1 MPPTLT
7 RMPAPSALALSDS
20 NKSAWDELYASTPE
34 LIWGRE
40 PIGFLPRLL
49 PDAASL
55 PPGPILDAAA
65 GEGRNLPVLLSLGRP
80 VTAWDASPAALAKI
94 PAAVHAQVAT
104 LACDLAEPPG
114 PDARFA
120 LILLSDTVETLPEPE
135 PILAALARLLVPGGL
150 LLANVPAHDDGV
162 AGINM
167 RPAEGG
173 GWLYRGRYY
182 YHFYARAEA
191 EALFARAGLELAA
204 SDDCLWEEPPHPQ
217 FRDATHRH
225 HSRVLLGRRP
235 A

>member
-1 MPPTLT
+1 
-7 RMPAPSALALSDS
+7 MPASSALALCDS
-20 NKSAWDELYASTPE
+20 NKSAWDELYASTQE

-49 PDAASL
+49 PPASIL
-55 PPGPILDAAA
+55 PAGPVLDAAA
-65 GEGRNLPVLLSLGRP
+65 GEGRNVPVLLSFGRP

-94 PAAVHAQVAT
+94 PAALRARVTTEV
-104 LACDLAEPPG
+104 CDLARPPG
-114 PDARFA
+114 PDGHFA
-120 LILLSDTVETLPEPE
+120 FILLSDTVETLPDPQ
-135 PILAALARLLVPGGL
+135 PILAKLCRLLVPRGL

-167 RPAEGG
+167 QPVNGG

-182 YHFYARAEA
+182 YHFYTRAEA
-191 EALFARAGLELAA
+191 EALLTDAGLALVA
-204 SDDCLWEEPPHPQ
+204 SDDCLWDEPPHPH

-235 A
+235 T

>member
-1 MPPTLT
+1 MSATP
-7 RMPAPSALALSDS
+7 ALALSDS
-20 NKSAWDELYASTPE
+20 NMSAWDDLYASTPE

-49 PDAASL
+49 PPAATL
-55 PPGPILDAAA
+55 PPGPVLDAAA
-65 GEGRNLPVLLSLGRP
+65 GEGRNLPVLLALGRP
-80 VTAWDASPAALAKI
+80 VVAWDASAAALAKI
-94 PAAVHAQVAT
+94 PVPLRSRVST
-104 LACDLAEPPG
+104 RVCDLAHARG
-114 PDARFA
+114 PAAQFA

-135 PILAALARLLVPGGL
+135 PVLAELRRLLVPGGM
-150 LLANVPAHDDGV
+150 LLANVPAQDDGV

-167 RPAEGG
+167 QPVDGG

-191 EALFARAGLELAA
+191 EALFHRAGLELAA